1 MWFLPPTSFLS
12 SGGSFLK
19 DLSAG
24 RFITCHDLGI
34 ICWTVLLF
42 FLIPVAKKS
51 RSFGFQGHI
60 LYCSHF
66 HAVNT
71 TRRHTDVIP
80 FANWKTPLSWSSWRN
95 IRLLT
100 VFWGYLSPDTLSMGG
115 DSWVSSPMTLLSPE
129 NVSEGTSQEHGSCF
143 NFNTKTILKR
153 EFLSHGCR
161 SRPYCQIILTPL

>member
-80 FANWKTPLSWSSWRN
+80 FANWKTLLSWSSWRN

-115 DSWVSSPMTLLSPE
+115 DSWVSLVQWHRYLQRMFLRGHHRNMDRVLILIQRPFW
-129 NVSEGTSQEHGSCF
+129 NVNSCLMDADRDP
-143 NFNTKTILKR
+143 TAR
-153 EFLSHGCR
+153 
-161 SRPYCQIILTPL
+161 